1 MITIMPIVIAPDG
14 GALQVD
20 PKDATDWMVIRE
32 GGNQRFE
39 RHIHARQDKAVEVAR
54 DLSKSSGFGFGCAIL
69 STKTLGNSTISMAES
84 CGASEFYVVPMVE
97 DETTGEFTTCSD
109 QEATTWGVTKRRSE
123 QDVDHDPVDSVL
135 AQFNTRYGADRL
147 LSNILDYRDPP
158 LYVENNEDFTD

>member
-1 MITIMPIVIAPDG
+1 MITIMPIIIAPDG
-14 GALQVD
+14 GALKVD
-20 PKDATDWMVIRE
+20 PKDATDWMVIRP
-32 GGNQRFE
+32 GANRPDK
-39 RHIHARQDKAVEVAR
+39 RSIHARQDKAIEVAR
-54 DLSKSSGFGFGCAIL
+54 EIAKSEGVGFGCAML
-69 STKTLGNSTISMAES
+69 STKTLGDSTISMAES
-84 CGASEFYVVPMVE
+84 CGASEFYVVPMIE
-97 DETTGEFTTCSD
+97 DEVSGELTACAD